1 MKLKVNDQVPDTEI
15 YQLVKGEPQKKK
27 LREILGERK
36 IILFGLPG
44 AFTSTC

>member
-27 LREILGERK
+27 IKRNFR
-36 IILFGLPG
+36 
-44 AFTSTC
+44 